1 MIQHSRVV
9 QWLVTGLVVTAALL
23 VVLLFGWL
31 RVVNASQGIL
41 QEEAERQRDAL
52 ERIVDRADTTLQGS
66 TAWVGRNCNEV
77 SSALQAEGTL
87 SPYFRSIWLVSHGK
101 MYCSSVLRSNEA
113 IDMPLPNE
121 LVPLLA
127 GARAVFVPSTPYVHD
142 APALALFVP
151 TSATDGVLGFIDG
164 VYLSES
170 LHSVKNSDLE
180 WTAMTIGK
188 LSLTSEGSK
197 LESAATATRGAQM
210 TLASEL
216 FTTSL
221 AGSPSL
227 TRWLIANYAPIYLS
241 FGAVIAIL
249 LGILTFRHLSASQF
263 MLRQIALGIKR
274 NEFKVY
280 YQPVMELATG
290 RCTGAEALVRWHHPV
305 AGLVRPDAFIPIAE
319 GNGLIIELTRSLLK
333 IIRNDVSK
341 GALPQGF
348 HIAINLAERH
358 LRDNTIVQDIERIYG
373 SLNDTYPLVAEITER
388 YVIRDSTTARNV
400 MAELQ
405 RRGIETALDDF
416 GAENNS
422 IGYLKQY
429 DFNYLKID
437 KEFLPVTEDD
447 VVTRN
452 ICDSIIN
459 LAERMGM
466 MIVAEGVESEMQANY
481 LRERNVTYAQGYL
494 FARPISFDELVPFAI
509 AHAGAGLTTV
519 KQFSTAVTPIAPAA
533 PVTPIAPVTQHKAV

>member
-9 QWLVTGLVVTAALL
+9 QWLVTGLVVTVTLL
-23 VVLLFGWL
+23 IVLLLGWL
-31 RVVNASQGIL
+31 RVVGASQSIL
-41 QEEAERQRDAL
+41 QEEVERQRDAL
-52 ERIVDRADTTLQGS
+52 ERIVDRADTTLQGAV
-66 TAWVGRNCNEV
+66 AWVGRDCSNV
-77 SSALQAEGTL
+77 SSALQAEGAL
-87 SPYFRSIWLVSHGK
+87 RPYFRSIWLVSHGK
-101 MYCSSVLRSNEA
+101 MYCSSVLRTDEA

-121 LVPLLA
+121 LVPLLT
-127 GARAVFVPSTPYVHD
+127 GTRALFVASTPYVRD
-142 APALALFVP
+142 APALAIFVP
-151 TSATDGVLGFIDG
+151 TSATDGVLGFVDG
-164 VYLSES
+164 VYLTES
-170 LHSVKNSDLE
+170 LHSVKNSNLE

-188 LSLTSEGSK
+188 LSLTSEAST
-197 LESAATATRGAQM
+197 LESTSVATRGAQS
-210 TLASEL
+210 TLTSEL

-227 TRWLIANYAPIYLS
+227 TRRLIANYAPIFLS
-241 FGAVIAIL
+241 FGAVIAVL
-249 LGILTFRHLSASQF
+249 LGVLTFRHLSPAQF
-263 MLRQIALGIKR
+263 MRRQIALGIKR

-333 IIRNDVSK
+333 LIRNDVAK

-348 HIAINLAERH
+348 HIAINLAARH

-373 SLNDTYPLVAEITER
+373 SLNGTYPLIAEITER
-388 YVIRDSTTARNV
+388 YVIRDSAAARNV

-422 IGYLKQY
+422 IGYLKRY

-452 ICDSIIN
+452 ICDSIID

-466 MIVAEGVESEMQANY
+466 TIVAEGVESEMQANY

-494 FARPISFDELVPFAI
+494 FARPISFDELVPFAV

-519 KQFSTAVTPIAPAA
+519 KQGSATVTPI
-533 PVTPIAPVTQHKAV
+533 TPLTQPKAV

>member
-9 QWLVTGLVVTAALL
+9 QWLVTGLVVTATLL
-23 VVLLFGWL
+23 IVLLLGWL
-31 RVVNASQGIL
+31 RVVGASQTIL
-41 QEEAERQRDAL
+41 QEETERQRDAL
-52 ERIVDRADTTLQGS
+52 ERIVDRADTTLQGA
-66 TAWVGRNCNEV
+66 TAWVGRNCSEV
-77 SSALQAEGTL
+77 NSALQAEGTL
-87 SPYFRSIWLVSHGK
+87 SPFFRSIWLVSHGK
-101 MYCSSVLRSNEA
+101 MYCSSVARTNEA

-121 LVPLLA
+121 LVPLLT
-127 GARAVFVPSTPYVHD
+127 GTRAIFVASTPYVRD
-142 APALALFVP
+142 APALAIFVP
-151 TSATDGVLGFIDG
+151 TSATDGVLGFVDG
-164 VYLSES
+164 VYLTES
-170 LHSVKNSDLE
+170 LHSVKNSNLE
-180 WTAMTIGK
+180 WTAMTVGK
-188 LSLTSEGSK
+188 LSLTSEAST
-197 LESAATATRGAQM
+197 LESTNVATRGVQS
-210 TLASEL
+210 TLTSEL
-216 FTTSL
+216 FVTSL

-227 TRWLIANYAPIYLS
+227 TRRLIANYAPIFLS
-241 FGAVIAIL
+241 FGAVIAVL
-249 LGILTFRHLSASQF
+249 LGILTFRHLSPAQF
-263 MLRQIALGIKR
+263 MRRQIALGIKR

-333 IIRNDVSK
+333 LIRNDVAK

-358 LRDNTIVQDIERIYG
+358 LRDNTIVHDIERIYG
-373 SLNDTYPLVAEITER
+373 SLNDTYPLIAEITER
-388 YVIRDSTTARNV
+388 YVIRDSAAARSV

-422 IGYLKQY
+422 IGYLKRY

-452 ICDSIIN
+452 ICDSIID

-466 MIVAEGVESEMQANY
+466 TIVAEGVESEMQANY

-494 FARPISFDELVPFAI
+494 FARPISFDELVPFAV

-519 KQFSTAVTPIAPAA
+519 KQVSATVTPIAPL
-533 PVTPIAPVTQHKAV
+533 TQPKAV

>member
-9 QWLVTGLVVTAALL
+9 QWLVTGLVVTVTLL
-23 VVLLFGWL
+23 VVLFLGWL
-31 RVVNASQGIL
+31 RVYHVSQTIL
-41 QEEAERQRDAL
+41 QEEAHRQRDAL
-52 ERIVDRADTTLQGS
+52 ERIVDRADTTLQGAV
-66 TAWVGRNCNEV
+66 AWVGRSCSEV
-77 SSALQAEGTL
+77 SSSLQAAGTL

-101 MYCSSVLRSNEA
+101 MYCSSVIRSDEA
-113 IDMPLPNE
+113 IDMPMPGE
-121 LVPLLA
+121 LVPLLT
-127 GARAVFVPSTPYVHD
+127 GTRAMFVGSTPYVRD
-142 APALALFVP
+142 SPALAIFVP
-151 TSATDGVLGFIDG
+151 TSATDGVLGFVDG
-164 VYLSES
+164 VYLTES

-197 LESAATATRGAQM
+197 LESAGFATRGAQV
-210 TLASEL
+210 TVGSEL

-227 TRWLIANYAPIYLS
+227 TRSLIANYAPVFLS
-241 FGAVIAIL
+241 FGAVIAVL
-249 LGILTFRHLSASQF
+249 LGIMTFRHLSPAQF
-263 MLRQIALGIKR
+263 MRRQIALGIKR

-290 RCTGAEALVRWHHPV
+290 RCAGCEALVRWHHPE

-333 IIRNDVSK
+333 QIRNDVSR
-341 GALPQGF
+341 GALPQGL
-348 HIAINLAERH
+348 HVGINLAERH
-358 LRDNTIVQDIERIYG
+358 LRDTTIVHDIERYYG

-388 YVIRDSTTARNV
+388 YVIRDTAAARNV
-400 MAELQ
+400 MSELQ

-422 IGYLKQY
+422 IGYLKRY

-452 ICDSIIN
+452 ICDSIIHMAN
-459 LAERMGM
+459 RMGM
-466 MIVAEGVESEMQANY
+466 TIVAEGVENEMQANY

-494 FARPISFDELVPFAI
+494 FARPISFDEFVQFAI
-509 AHAGAGLTTV
+509 THAGTGLTAV
-519 KQFSTAVTPIAPAA
+519 KPASASVTPIAS
-533 PVTPIAPVTQHKAV
+533 VTQPKAG